1 MLLFK
6 KQSFSLINTYFLGQT
21 VLEAE
26 EQTHVVVVERDSMQL
41 VGTVNLCL
49 IPTWMSEADSER
61 SGVCAHAYL
70 LHYLSPEGK

>member
-6 KQSFSLINTYFLGQT
+6 KQSFSLINTYYLGQT

-26 EQTHVVVVERDSMQL
+26 QTHVLVVERDSMQL

-49 IPTWMSEADSER
+49 IPTWLSEANSDLP
-61 SGVCAHAYL
+61 GVCAHAYL